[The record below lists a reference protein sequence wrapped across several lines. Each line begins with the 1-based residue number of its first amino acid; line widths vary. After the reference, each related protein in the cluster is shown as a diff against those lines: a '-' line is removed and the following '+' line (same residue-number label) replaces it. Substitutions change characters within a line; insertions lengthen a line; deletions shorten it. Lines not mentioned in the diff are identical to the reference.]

1 MKKIDPIIVKE
12 TKYVAAWIVILS
24 MLMQSV
30 FLIIGRWNYTV
41 LLGNIYSAFFGTLN
55 FLLMGLTVQKALGK
69 DEKDAKKFIRFSQL
83 YRNIMLLLIMV
94 LGVFVP
100 FFNTLAVLIPMFFA
114 GIAVYIKPLVN
125 KIMKK

>member
-12 TKYVAAWIVILS
+12 TKYIAAWIVILS

-41 LLGNIYSAFFGTLN
+41 LLGNIYSAIFGTLN
-55 FLLMGLTVQKALGK
+55 FFLMGLTVQKALDK
-69 DEKDAKKFIRFSQL
+69 EEKDAKKFIQFSQV
-83 YRNIMLLLIMV
+83 YRNIMLLLVMV

-125 KIMKK
+125 KILKR

>member
-1 MKKIDPIIVKE
+1 MKKIDPVILKE
-12 TKYVAAWIVILS
+12 TKYIAAWIVILS

-30 FLIIGRWNYTV
+30 FLIIGKWNYTV
-41 LLGNIYSAFFGTLN
+41 LLGNIYSAAFGTLN
-55 FLLMGLTVQKALGK
+55 FLLMGLTVQKALEK
-69 DEKDAKKFIRFSQL
+69 EEKDAKKFIRFSQL

-94 LGVFVP
+94 LGVFIP

>member
-55 FLLMGLTVQKALGK
+55 FLLMGLTVQKALGELEDMGLIETERTNGK
-69 DEKDAKKFIRFSQL
+69 FVTEDLALIEKERNDYANKLSKKFISNMQSIGF
-83 YRNIMLLLIMV
+83 
-94 LGVFVP
+94 
-100 FFNTLAVLIPMFFA
+100 TKEEA
-114 GIAVYIKPLVN
+114 IKYLEGR
-125 KIMKK
+125 

>member
-55 FLLMGLTVQKALGK
+55 FLLMGLTVQKALEK

>member
-1 MKKIDPIIVKE
+1 MKKIDPVILKE
-12 TKYVAAWIVILS
+12 TKYIATWIVILS

-30 FLIIGRWNYTV
+30 FLIIGKWNYTV
-41 LLGNIYSAFFGTLN
+41 LLGNIYSAAFGTLN
-55 FLLMGLTVQKALGK
+55 FLLMGLTVQKALEK
-69 DEKDAKKFIRFSQL
+69 EEKDAKKFIRFSQL

-94 LGVFVP
+94 LGVFIP

>member
-12 TKYVAAWIVILS
+12 TKYVAAWIIILS